1 MYQVKKGGE
10 VVIPSAIA
18 GIEAEGTAYRM
29 DGMALRMRK
38 LVDSSYPSD
47 EEILFGI
54 LESVRRKR
62 GSKSHE
68 EA

>member
-1 MYQVKKGGE
+1 
-10 VVIPSAIA
+10 
-18 GIEAEGTAYRM
+18 M

-47 EEILFGI
+47 EEILKGI

-62 GSKSHE
+62 DSESHQG
-68 EA
+68 A